1 MYEVAHPPRARGG
14 FRCSVGARWQKN
26 GFRCSFGGSIGSETG
41 FGAVRTPSAPA
52 SAEFACVFRCKN
64 NEKTDLAPPFWRPD
78 GQNGESGPQSAA
90 ITAPKPVWLPGGSG
104 LLHGNPFACQMG
116 CDRCTGTRPAAIKP
130 AETAPS
136 LARLPSARQSQAPRN
151 SFGSMAFCL
160 APAKAALGSNPT
172 LLGAFTRGEGRNGT
186 LNAKRLLLFRATA
199 LCDAMEPAIGFEPM
213 TPALR
218 ERCSTD

>member
-14 FRCSVGARWQKN
+14 FRCSAGARWQKN
-26 GFRCSFGGSIGSETG
+26 AFRCSFGRSIGSETG

-104 LLHGNPFACQMG
+104 LLHRNPFAYHPARRDCARARPAVSLKLHETHSG
-116 CDRCTGTRPAAIKP
+116 ARDARNTGTRG
-130 AETAPS
+130 
-136 LARLPSARQSQAPRN
+136 RLPESKARARAPRTAVGTH
-151 SFGSMAFCL
+151 SIVSTRVRGAGHRRGDAGRTG
-160 APAKAALGSNPT
+160 AP
-172 LLGAFTRGEGRNGT
+172 GA
-186 LNAKRLLLFRATA
+186 
-199 LCDAMEPAIGFEPM
+199 
-213 TPALR
+213 R
-218 ERCSTD
+218 ERPPAGLTRRKSHAQRGGWG

>member
-14 FRCSVGARWQKN
+14 FRCSAGARWQKN
-26 GFRCSFGGSIGSETG
+26 GFRCSFGGSIGKETG
-41 FGAVRTPSAPA
+41 FVAVRTPSAPA
-52 SAEFACVFRCKN
+52 STEFACVFRCKN
-64 NEKTDLAPPFWRPD
+64 NEKTNLAPPFWRPD

-104 LLHGNPFACQMG
+104 LLRRNPFACQMG
-116 CDRCTGTRPAAIKP
+116 CDRC
-130 AETAPS
+130 AETRLPAKWDAIAAPE

-160 APAKAALGSNPT
+160 APAKAALGST
-172 LLGAFTRGEGRNGT
+172 LTLFGAFTRVEGRNGT
-186 LNAKRLLLFRATA
+186 FNAKRLLLFRATA
-199 LCDAMEPAIGFEPM
+199 LRDAMEPAIGFEPM

>member
-1 MYEVAHPPRARGG
+1 MKWHALRGREAGFGAVRAPGG
-14 FRCSVGARWQKN
+14 RK
-26 GFRCSFGGSIGSETG
+26 TG
-41 FGAVRTPSAPA
+41 FGAVLAGPLAAKRVLVQSALHRHRQAPGLPAYFVVKTTERPIEPRHFGARTA
-52 SAEFACVFRCKN
+52 
-64 NEKTDLAPPFWRPD
+64 KTGNPGPD
-78 GQNGESGPQSAA
+78 RPQS
-90 ITAPKPVWLPGGSG
+90 
-104 LLHGNPFACQMG
+104 LHRNPFGCQMG
-116 CDRCTGTRPAAIKP
+116 CGRCAETRPAAIKP

-151 SFGSMAFCL
+151 SFGNMAFCL
-160 APAKAALGSNPT
+160 APAKAALGSNLT